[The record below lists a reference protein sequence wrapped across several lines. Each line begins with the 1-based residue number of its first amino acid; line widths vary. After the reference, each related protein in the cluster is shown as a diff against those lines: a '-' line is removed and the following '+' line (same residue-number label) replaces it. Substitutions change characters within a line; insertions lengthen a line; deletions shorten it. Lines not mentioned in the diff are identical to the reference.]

1 MGRTKIKDPRDVTI
15 RVRLNKSEER
25 KLNFVCDIL
34 QISKSDFLRFCVDE
48 RCRKYGYTDY

>member
-1 MGRTKIKDPRDVTI
+1 LGRTKIKDPRDVTI